1 MFDHTT
7 AREMWTP
14 TDLSNVVPLKTCPQV
29 NAQTTVAMLITCSD
43 ADLDDLIGRLRSLYL
58 AQLDRCEE
66 TMRGLIKAQ
75 HEQRNRRGG

>member
-1 MFDHTT
+1 MHYTD
-7 AREMWTP
+7 ARDSWTP

-43 ADLDDLIGRLRSLYL
+43 ADLDDLVGRLRVLYL
-58 AQLDRCEE
+58 AQIDRADE
-66 TMRGLIKAQ
+66 TLRGLIKAQ